1 MLPEAGASGLGA
13 RSQLDRPAPA
23 SRYFFLVCVFQ
34 ELVAE
39 DAGKDGVHVAELSAE
54 VEGGL
59 DFCA

>member
-23 SRYFFLVCVFQ
+23 SRCVFQ